1 MRRIFVIG
9 IGVGDPD
16 HMTIQA
22 IKALNQV
29 DVFFI
34 PDKGAEKAALR
45 NLRTAIC
52 ERFIE
57 HADYRTI
64 DIEIPQRASA
74 GDYLAGVD
82 QWHGRLA
89 DIYGRRF
96 EHELEE
102 DEIGAVLV
110 WGDPAIYDSTL
121 RIIERVRAKGLALHI
136 EVIPGISSVQVLAAK
151 HRIALNQVGESV
163 LLTTGRKLAGGFPGE
178 FGSVVVLLDG
188 TQTFASLAE
197 PDLDIFW
204 GAYLGTGDEI
214 LISGKLA
221 DVKDEIE
228 AVRRRAREQHG
239 WIMDTY
245 LLRKSDPPPVMKPRR
260 RCHDGNQIVRRHGGG
275 HDGERT

>member
-1 MRRIFVIG
+1 MRKIFVIG

-22 IKALNQV
+22 IKALNRV

-34 PDKGAEKAALR
+34 PDKGTEKAALR
-45 NLRTAIC
+45 DLRTMIC

-57 HADYRTI
+57 KADYRII
-64 DIEIPQRASA
+64 DVDIPQRATA

-82 QWHGRLA
+82 QWHGDLA
-89 DIYGRRF
+89 DIYGRLF

-102 DEIGAVLV
+102 DEVGGILV
-110 WGDPAIYDSTL
+110 WGDPTIYDSAL
-121 RIIERVRAKGLALHI
+121 RILERVRGKGLPL
-136 EVIPGISSVQVLAAK
+136 EFQVIPGISSAQVLAAK
-151 HRIALNQVGESV
+151 HRIALNRIGESV
-163 LLTTGRKLAGGFPGE
+163 LLTTGRKLADGFPGE

-188 TQTFASLAE
+188 AQAFARLAE

-204 GAYLGTGDEI
+204 GAYLGTKDEI
-214 LISGKLA
+214 LLSGKLA

-228 AVRRRAREQHG
+228 AVRKRARLQHG

-245 LLRKSDPPPVMKPRR
+245 LLRKSGSGR
-260 RCHDGNQIVRRHGGG
+260 
-275 HDGERT
+275 

>member
-1 MRRIFVIG
+1 VRKLLIIG
-9 IGVGDPD
+9 IGAGHPE

-45 NLRTAIC
+45 DLRTTIC

-57 HADYRTI
+57 NADYRTI
-64 DIEIPQRASA
+64 DVDIPQRATA

-82 QWHGRLA
+82 EWHGLLA
-89 DIYGRRF
+89 DIYGRLF
-96 EHELEE
+96 EQELEE
-102 DEIGAVLV
+102 DEIGGVLV

-121 RIIERVRAKGLALHI
+121 RIIERVRAKGLALDFQ
-136 EVIPGISSVQVLAAK
+136 VIPGISSVQVLAAK
-151 HRIALNQVGESV
+151 HRIALNQIGESV
-163 LLTTGRKLAGGFPGE
+163 LLTTGRKLADGFPNE

-188 TQTFASLAE
+188 AQTFASLAE
-197 PDLDIFW
+197 QDLDIIW
-204 GAYLGTGDEI
+204 GAYLGTEDEI
-214 LISGKLA
+214 LLSGKLA

-245 LLRKSDPPPVMKPRR
+245 LLRKSYPDR
-260 RCHDGNQIVRRHGGG
+260 
-275 HDGERT
+275 

>member
-16 HMTIQA
+16 HVTIQA

-34 PDKGAEKAALR
+34 PDKGTEKAALR
-45 NLRTAIC
+45 DLRTTIC

-57 HADYRTI
+57 NADYRTV
-64 DIEIPQRASA
+64 DVDIPQRATA

-89 DIYGRRF
+89 DIYGRLF

-102 DEIGAVLV
+102 DEVGGILV

-121 RIIERVRAKGLALHI
+121 RILERVRAKGLAL
-136 EVIPGISSVQVLAAK
+136 EFQVIPGISSAQVLAAK
-151 HRIALNQVGESV
+151 HRIALNRIGESV
-163 LLTTGRKLAGGFPGE
+163 LLTTGRKLADGFPGE

-188 TQTFASLAE
+188 AQTFARLAE

-204 GAYLGTGDEI
+204 GAYLGTKDEI
-214 LISGKLA
+214 LLSGKLA

-228 AVRRRAREQHG
+228 AVRKRARLQHG

-245 LLRKSDPPPVMKPRR
+245 LLRKSDSGR
-260 RCHDGNQIVRRHGGG
+260 
-275 HDGERT
+275 

>member
-1 MRRIFVIG
+1 MRKIFVIG

-22 IKALNQV
+22 IKALNLV

-45 NLRTAIC
+45 DLRTTIC

-57 HADYRTI
+57 TADYCTI
-64 DIEIPQRASA
+64 DVDIPQRAAS

-89 DIYGRRF
+89 DIYGRLF
-96 EHELEE
+96 EQELEE
-102 DEIGAVLV
+102 DEIGGVLV
-110 WGDPAIYDSTL
+110 WGDPAVYDSTL
-121 RIIERVRAKGLALHI
+121 RIIERVRAKGLALDI
-136 EVIPGISSVQVLAAK
+136 EVIPGISSVQVLAAR

-163 LLTTGRKLAGGFPGE
+163 LLTTGRKLANGFPSE

-188 TQTFASLAE
+188 AQTFASLAE
-197 PDLDIFW
+197 QDLDIFW
-204 GAYLGTGDEI
+204 GAYLGTEDEI
-214 LISGKLA
+214 LLSGKLA

-228 AVRRRAREQHG
+228 AVRRRAREHHG

-245 LLRKSDPPPVMKPRR
+245 LLRKSDPDR
-260 RCHDGNQIVRRHGGG
+260 
-275 HDGERT
+275 

>member
-1 MRRIFVIG
+1 MRKIFVIG

-45 NLRTAIC
+45 KLRTTIC

-57 HADYRTI
+57 KADYRTI
-64 DIEIPQRASA
+64 DVEIPQRATV
-74 GDYLAGVD
+74 GDYLAGVE
-82 QWHGRLA
+82 QWHGDLA
-89 DIYGRRF
+89 DIYGRLF
-96 EHELEE
+96 ENELEE
-102 DEIGAVLV
+102 DEVGGILV

-121 RIIERVRAKGLALHI
+121 RILERVRAKGLAL
-136 EVIPGISSVQVLAAK
+136 EFQVIPGISSVQVLAAK
-151 HRIALNQVGESV
+151 HRIALNRIGESV
-163 LLTTGRKLAGGFPGE
+163 LLTTGRKLADGFPGE
-178 FGSVVVLLDG
+178 VGSVVVLLDG
-188 TQTFASLAE
+188 AQAFAGLAE

-204 GAYLGTGDEI
+204 GAYLGTEDEI
-214 LISGKLA
+214 LLSGRLA

-228 AVRRRAREQHG
+228 AVRKRARLQHG

-245 LLRKSDPPPVMKPRR
+245 LLRKSGSSR
-260 RCHDGNQIVRRHGGG
+260 
-275 HDGERT
+275 